1 MPESAARYHEGYCD
15 EEQDGLKDERASH
28 LAQSGLHIRL
38 GPYPLSPGFSVS
50 SMTVEL
56 YIICYHDIALALLAI
71 FMPILMGAGVLLE
84 PTLERAQET
93 ADKS

>member
-15 EEQDGLKDERASH
+15 EEQDGLRDERVSH

-50 SMTVEL
+50 SMTVKL
-56 YIICYHDIALALLAI
+56 CIICYHNIALALAGNLPAD
-71 FMPILMGAGVLLE
+71 LDRRECALGANIGE
-84 PTLERAQET
+84 STR
-93 ADKS
+93 DS